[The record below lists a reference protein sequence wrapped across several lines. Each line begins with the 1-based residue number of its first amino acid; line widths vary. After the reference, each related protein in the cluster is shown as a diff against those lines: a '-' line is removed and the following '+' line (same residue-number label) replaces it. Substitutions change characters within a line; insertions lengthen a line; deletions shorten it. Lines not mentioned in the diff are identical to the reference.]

1 MVEFTESWIEIEGDG
16 FYTAYPDMNRQDTEE
31 SSEARTKTLGP
42 NY

>member
-1 MVEFTESWIEIEGDG
+1 MVEKTETGIEIEDDG

-31 SSEARTKTLGP
+31 SSEARTKTLGS